1 MKEDKR
7 GRRREG
13 GRERKVGY
21 SISKR
26 GGNTKVRQKEKRKER
41 SWKGES
47 RIKRK
52 RERAAG
58 REREYN
64 MQGWQA

>member
-26 GGNTKVRQKEKRKER
+26 GGNTKVRKKKKKK
-41 SWKGES
+41 KG
-47 RIKRK
+47 KK
-52 RERAAG
+52 GVG
-58 REREYN
+58 REKA
-64 MQGWQA
+64 G